1 MKLSR
6 IEDVEHECSRS
17 GQFRRFGPEGD
28 DRMRTTQSRRLAGSL
43 GALVLLLTV
52 GCATVSPDVER
63 ARGAYNEAASDPEL
77 ASRAAVELYEA
88 QKSLAQAEN
97 AWNLLRDESEAQH
110 RSYLT
115 ERKIEIARTAAERKL
130 AEAEIARLT
139 EVRRDFLMDAR
150 TREADRARTEA
161 QRRAEEAQARAR
173 EAREAQLSAEEA
185 LREAEAAR
193 EKARKLEAELAE
205 VGARATDRGYVLTL
219 GDVLFDL
226 DKADLKPGALRNLYR
241 LVTFM
246 NLYPDRGVLI
256 EGHTDSLGEDSYNV
270 DLSERRAI
278 SMQSFLFENGIARDR
293 VNSKGY
299 GEAFPVA
306 SNETQSGRQQN
317 RRVEVLILNPG
328 ESPESLSAAPH

>member
-1 MKLSR
+1 MRGTL
-6 IEDVEHECSRS
+6 VEGIDHELR
-17 GQFRRFGPEGD
+17 GLRPEGD
-28 DRMRTTQSRRLAGSL
+28 DRMRITAFR
-43 GALVLLLTV
+43 LVLGICSALALGLTV
-52 GCATVSPDVER
+52 GCITVNPDVER
-63 ARGAYNEAASDPEL
+63 ARGAYNDAASDPEL

-97 AWNLLRDESEAQH
+97 AWNVLRDENEAQH
-110 RSYLT
+110 RSYIT

-139 EVRRDFLMDAR
+139 TERQDFLMEVR
-150 TREADRARTEA
+150 TREADRARSEA
-161 QRRAEEAQARAR
+161 ELRAQEARAR
-173 EAREAQLSAEEA
+173 AEEAREAQLSAEQA
-185 LREAEAAR
+185 LRDAEAAR

-226 DKADLKPGALRNLYR
+226 NKADLKPGALRNLYR

-246 NLYPDRGVLI
+246 ISYADRGVLI
-256 EGHTDSLGEDSYNV
+256 EGHTDSLGEEAYNL
-270 DLSERRAI
+270 DLSERRAR
-278 SMQSFLFENGIARDR
+278 SVEGFLVENGIARDR
-293 VNSKGY
+293 IYAKGY

-306 SNETQSGRQQN
+306 TNETQSGRQQN

-328 ESPESLSAAPH
+328 EKPESRLRDQP